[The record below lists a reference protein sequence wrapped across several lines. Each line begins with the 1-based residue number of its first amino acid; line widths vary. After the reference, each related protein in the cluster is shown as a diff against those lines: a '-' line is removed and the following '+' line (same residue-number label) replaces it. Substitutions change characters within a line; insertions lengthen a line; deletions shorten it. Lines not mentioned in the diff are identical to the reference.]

1 MAVDESIYEGQRRAV
16 NYKYSQNAAS
26 NALGRFVSQQ
36 RSDRG
41 IADYQRD
48 FGRQTPKFS
57 AGYGKRG
64 LTGGGVS
71 SGVYSNAMRNYV
83 GDYQQNLNRQYA
95 DKATDANQYDLNTAN
110 YEAERQQ
117 ALADIE
123 TNKARDI
130 ANAANYLN
138 ALKGQFS

>member
-1 MAVDESIYEGQRRAV
+1 LERRTIGAAALEV
-16 NYKYSQNAAS
+16 GAIGLGCMPMSWAYSS
-26 NALGRFVSQQ
+26 SQQ